1 MEELKVIGGGHD
13 WPGSFGD
20 MTIDASSEIWQFVS
34 RYDINGLIECS
45 TSSITKD
52 NNIKKKFR
60 VYPNPVKDAINIS
73 VGSEFIGNRYAITSI
88 SGQKISEGKIEKEES
103 VVNIQDLSEG
113 IYFMQLDENIHKSFK
128 IIKE

>member
-1 MEELKVIGGGHD
+1 MA
-13 WPGSFGD
+13 
-20 MTIDASSEIWQFVS
+20 IDASSEIWQFVS

-52 NNIKKKFR
+52 NNIKGNFR
-60 VYPNPVKDAINIS
+60 VYPNPVKDAIHIS

-113 IYFMQLDENIHKSFK
+113 IYFMKLDENIHQSFK
-128 IIKE
+128 IIKQ